1 MAWSIGPRRRGAE
14 IMRRGDYDDPISS
27 LQRAM
32 NSLFEDFVRTEM
44 DWPRPLGSSESGSAS
59 NTFSPRCDVCET
71 DKDLQIVAEMPGIDP
86 KDVRL
91 SVQDNILSIEG
102 EKRVQRDENKNRYQL
117 SERSFGY
124 FRRDIPLPQGI
135 DENAIKAKF
144 HEGVLTIVAPKTAEA
159 QRRGKAIP
167 IAT

>member
-1 MAWSIGPRRRGAE
+1 MI
-14 IMRRGDYDDPISS
+14 RRGDYDDPLSS

-32 NSLFEDFVRTEM
+32 NSLFEDFVRTEV
-44 DWPRPLGSSESGSAS
+44 DWPRPLGLGGEMSGG

-71 DKDLQIVAEMPGIDP
+71 DKDLQIVAELPGIDP

-91 SVQDNILSIEG
+91 SIQENILIIEG
-102 EKRVQRDENKNRYQL
+102 EKRSQRDENKNRYQL

-135 DENAIKAKF
+135 DDSGIKARF

-167 IAT
+167 IST